1 MILFLWIVLVG
12 GEPGGGGVNS
22 KFSLNICIKKLEPWN
37 TPPPLT
43 MYIMFAFH
51 YISVTEIVIVI
62 EIFLIRWNENEFVP
76 QIRG

>member
-1 MILFLWIVLVG
+1 
-12 GEPGGGGVNS
+12 
-22 KFSLNICIKKLEPWN
+22 
-37 TPPPLT
+37 